1 MITLLILLI
10 AFVLMF
16 ILRTYSLY
24 KTVDKNSLIFSEMI
38 PQPETAKIN
47 LIVALFIT
55 QYRTW
60 DYAAKSQLELLEK
73 LADDCIIGAH
83 TWEKSEIPIDLQKF
97 KYKITQTEN
106 ISDKDYSSDMRSK
119 EYITTWY
126 KRQQVS
132 TKNALENA
140 EFIYKQ
146 THDNND
152 MPDDQIVIIMRPD
165 STPKVDNFPLVP
177 IKEDNFVMATSQI
190 KIESIESQYDIV
202 MNNIIYITTKK
213 TILKIYSID
222 IELFWNKLKDIPRS
236 SISTEILFYKILEDL
251 NIKPIFNFDM
261 KFGVFRDPEQIQTIS
276 A

>member
-1 MITLLILLI
+1 MIILLILLI

-16 ILRTYSLY
+16 ILRTYSFY
-24 KTVDKNSLIFSEMI
+24 QTVDKNTLIFSEMI

-47 LIVALFIT
+47 LIVTLFIT

-60 DYAAKSQLELLEK
+60 DHAAKTQVELLEK

-83 TWEKSEIPIDLQKF
+83 TWEKSEIPIELQKF

-106 ISDKDYSSDMRSK
+106 ISDKDYASDMRSK
-119 EYITTWY
+119 EYITTWF
-126 KRQQVS
+126 KRQQFS
-132 TKNALENA
+132 TKTALENA

-152 MPDDQIVIIMRPD
+152 MPDEQIIIVLRPD
-165 STPKVDNFPLVP
+165 STPKIDNFPLVP
-177 IKEDNFVMATSQI
+177 IKEDNFVMATFSSEI
-190 KIESIESQYDIV
+190 KSQYDIQ

-222 IELFWNKLKDIPRS
+222 IELFWNKVEDIPKS
-236 SISTEILFYKILEDL
+236 SISAEVIFYKILEDL

-261 KFGVFRDPEQIQTIS
+261 KFGIFRDAEKIQWV
-276 A
+276 